1 MKTLAAAVLVLASA
15 LAIQTDDE
23 ALLARGRTLAD
34 RFFAGELEPFWDEF
48 GPRMQIAMPL
58 EALRMF
64 HRQVGE
70 QLGEQKTL
78 LDESIVHSGVAT
90 FVRKARYE
98 KAQQT
103 IETILSFDD
112 ELRVAGFLIRPAPE
126 PAPTEYLDYQTK
138 ADLRL
143 PFEGDWHVYWGGRT
157 LEQNYHVAYADQRFA
172 YDIVVMKDGQTYE
185 GDPKKN
191 ESYFCFDR
199 PILAP
204 AKGKVLVAVDG
215 VEDNV
220 PGEMN
225 PRQAAGNHVVLDLGN
240 GEYALMAHFRNGTL
254 AVKPGDEVA
263 SGALLG
269 HCGNSGNTSEPH
281 LHFHLQT
288 EPAFGKGVGLPAQFN
303 DYLADDEPVARGE
316 PMKGQRIR
324 RK

>member
-1 MKTLAAAVLVLASA
+1 MKTLAAAVLALASA

-23 ALLARGRTLAD
+23 VLLERGHTLAD
-34 RFFAGELEPFWDEF
+34 RFFAGELEAFWDEF
-48 GPRMQIAMPL
+48 GPNMQIAMPL

-64 HRQVGE
+64 HGQVEE
-70 QLGEQKTL
+70 QLGAQQAL
-78 LDESIVHSGVAT
+78 LDESIVRSGAAT

-98 KAQQT
+98 KAQRT

-112 ELRVAGFLIRPAPE
+112 EQRISGFLIRPSSE
-126 PAPTEYLDYQTK
+126 PAPTEYLDYETK
-138 ADLRL
+138 ADLHL

-172 YDIVVMKDGQTYE
+172 YDIVAMKDGQTYE

-204 AKGKVLVAVDG
+204 AKGKVVVAVDG

-225 PRQAAGNHVVLDLGN
+225 PRQAAGNHVILDLGG
-240 GEYALMAHFRNGTL
+240 GEYALLAHFRNGTL

-288 EPAFGKGVGLPAQFN
+288 QPAFGKGVGLPAKFN
-303 DYLADDEPVARGE
+303 DYLADGEPVARGE
-316 PMKGQRIR
+316 PVKGQRIR
-324 RK
+324 RR